1 MPELP
6 EVETVVRTLEHL
18 IQGRQIQEI
27 HIIYPNIVVDELDDF
42 IQQLK
47 GQHFKKFKRRGKYLI
62 FEMDDVLLVT
72 HLRMEGKFY
81 VKKWDEPLDRH
92 THLSFLLDENQRLD
106 YNDTRKFG
114 RMELMSLDTQL
125 EHFKKLGPE
134 PFSDAFN
141 EAYIQQACKGK
152 NIALKT
158 MLMDQSFVAGIG
170 NIYADEVCF
179 AMKLHPLFK
188 VSRLTKAQ
196 RSKLIEEIRRILS
209 KAIEAG
215 GSTIR
220 SYTSSLGV
228 NGLFQLQIEVYGKQG
243 QPCICCGTKI
253 QKIKVNQRGS
263 CFCPKC
269 QRKR

>member
-18 IQGRQIQEI
+18 IQGQQIKDIQ
-27 HIIYPNIVVDELDDF
+27 IIYPNIIVGDKQEF
-42 IQQLK
+42 IEKLK
-47 GQHFKKFKRRGKYLI
+47 GQHFKEFKRRGKYLV
-62 FEMDDVLLVT
+62 FAMDDVLLVT

-81 VKKWDEPLDRH
+81 VKKWDDPLERH
-92 THLSFLLDENQRLD
+92 THICFLLDQNVRLD

-114 RMELMSLDTQL
+114 RMELMSLDTSLQ
-125 EHFKKLGPE
+125 HFKKLGPE
-134 PFSDAFN
+134 PFSDEFN
-141 EAYIQQACKGK
+141 EAYVRQCFKDK
-152 NIALKT
+152 TTALKT
-158 MLMDQSFVAGIG
+158 MLMDQNFVAGIG

-179 AMKLHPLFK
+179 AMKLHPLCK
-188 VSRLTKAQ
+188 VNRLTKAQ
-196 RSKLIEEIRRILS
+196 RIQLIEEIRRILS

-228 NGLFQLQIEVYGKQG
+228 SGLFQLQIEVYGRQG
-243 QPCICCGTKI
+243 QPCSCCGAEIK
-253 QKIKVNQRGS
+253 KIKINQRGS
-263 CFCPKC
+263 CFCPQC

>member
-18 IQGRQIQEI
+18 IQGRQIQELQI
-27 HIIYPNIVVDELDDF
+27 FYPNIIVGDEQAF
-42 IQQLK
+42 IKQLK
-47 GQHFKKFKRRGKYLI
+47 GQHFKQFKRRGKYLI
-62 FEMDDVLLVT
+62 FEMDDVLLT
-72 HLRMEGKFY
+72 AHLRMEGKFY
-81 VKKWDEPLDRH
+81 VKKWNEPFERH
-92 THLSFLLDENQRLD
+92 THLSFILDHDMRLD

-114 RMELMSLDTQL
+114 RMELMGLETQL

-134 PFSDAFN
+134 PFSDEFN
-141 EAYIQQACKGK
+141 EAYVQNAFKGK
-152 NIALKT
+152 KTALKT

-179 AMKLHPLFK
+179 AMGLHPLYPINRF
-188 VSRLTKAQ
+188 TKAQ
-196 RSKLIEEIRRILS
+196 RVRLIEEIRRILS

-243 QPCICCGTKI
+243 QPCVRCGTEIK
-253 QKIKVNQRGS
+253 KIKVNQRGS
-263 CFCPKC
+263 CFCPQC